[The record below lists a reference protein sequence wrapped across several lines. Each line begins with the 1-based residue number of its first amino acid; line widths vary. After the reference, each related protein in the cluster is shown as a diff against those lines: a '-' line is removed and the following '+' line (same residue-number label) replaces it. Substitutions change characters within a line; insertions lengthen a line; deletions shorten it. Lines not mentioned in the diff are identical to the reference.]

1 MALDSG
7 YDPSQ
12 LATADVDADWVVR
25 LAKNGVVR
33 RAAGRSVPRARGPA
47 KHGAPFKLAD
57 PTTHGTPDRTATTA
71 HPAYGTV
78 TVEDWTGLHRAA
90 APTDGFTV
98 VRVQVARLPRHL
110 TPQPLWLAWVGGPLS
125 ADLLAVWRWSLARCT
140 VEHLFRF
147 AKQTLGWTTPRL
159 RHPAAADRWSWLVA
173 LAVWQVWLARSVVQD
188 ARLPWERPCPSPRL
202 TPGRVR
208 RAFGGLLGILGAPAH
223 APQPRGKSPGRQPGQ
238 RPPPARR
245 FAIDKRAHSAAA

>member
-1 MALDSG
+1 VALDSG

-25 LAKNGVVR
+25 LAKNRVVR
-33 RAAGRSVPRARGPA
+33 RAAGPYRGRGAPA

-98 VRVQVARLPRHL
+98 VRVQVARLP
-110 TPQPLWLAWVGGPLS
+110 

-147 AKQTLGWTTPRL
+147 VKQTLGWTTPRL

-208 RAFGGLLGILGAPAH
+208 RAFGAFWAPRLTPPNPAESRPAASSDRGHHRPGALPSTS
-223 APQPRGKSPGRQPGQ
+223 APT
-238 RPPPARR
+238 RPLPSVTIPCPNP
-245 FAIDKRAHSAAA
+245 S